1 MTRSQSS
8 RPSSPVAPAPSSADI
23 GALFRAKG
31 IPMTRQ
37 RRQVWEFFALGSRAA
52 TISEAADG
60 LREAGIGQATV
71 YRTVTLLT
79 DLGLLV
85 RVQDRRGDIGFTAP
99 PIGHSHP
106 LVCGLCRR
114 VVRFDG
120 EGDLTAL
127 EAKLAAETGFAIYGH
142 HLEVYG
148 VCSECRGTDASLVGE
163 SGSRAS
169 AGSAAGA
176 LGGADAARAAD
187 PALGGAAR

>member
-1 MTRSQSS
+1 MSENRSASSTSQS
-8 RPSSPVAPAPSSADI
+8 PEPPDAAGIDAV
-23 GALFRAKG
+23 FRAKG

-37 RRQVWEFFALGSRAA
+37 RRQVWEFFAAGSYAA
-52 TISEAADG
+52 TVAEATEG
-60 LREAGIGQATV
+60 LRGAGIGQATV

-85 RVQDRRGDIGFTAP
+85 RVQDRHGEIGFTAP

-106 LVCGLCRR
+106 LVCGSCRR

-127 EAKLAAETGFAIYGH
+127 ESRLAEETGFAIYGH

-148 VCSECRGTDASLVGE
+148 LCAQCRATATGQEKGTT
-163 SGSRAS
+163 
-169 AGSAAGA
+169 
-176 LGGADAARAAD
+176 
-187 PALGGAAR
+187 

>member
-1 MTRSQSS
+1 MTPSQSP
-8 RPSSPVAPAPSSADI
+8 PSTSPAGPPPA
-23 GALFRAKG
+23 GAAIDAVFRAKG

-52 TISEAADG
+52 TIAEATEG

-120 EGDLTAL
+120 DGDLTAL
-127 EAKLAAETGFAIYGH
+127 EAKLAAETGFEIYGH

-148 VCSECRGTDASLVGE
+148 VCAACRAE
-163 SGSRAS
+163 A
-169 AGSAAGA
+169 AGSGVT
-176 LGGADAARAAD
+176 
-187 PALGGAAR
+187 P

>member
-1 MTRSQSS
+1 MDQSQSS
-8 RPSSPVAPAPSSADI
+8 SALPAATPAATSPATADI
-23 GALFRAKG
+23 DAVFRARG

-37 RRQVWEFFALGSRAA
+37 RRLVWELFAFGSRAA

-60 LREAGIGQATV
+60 LRAAGIGQATV

-106 LVCGLCRR
+106 LVCGVCRR

-120 EGDLTAL
+120 VGDLTAL
-127 EAKLAAETGFAIYGH
+127 EAALAAQTGFAIYGH

-148 VCSECRGTDASLVGE
+148 VCADCQA
-163 SGSRAS
+163 
-169 AGSAAGA
+169 
-176 LGGADAARAAD
+176 ADAADAAGVAR
-187 PALGGAAR
+187 PADTSDTATGAPGHGAAQKGTTS